1 MEHWKGTFWGAV
13 IGLFFLGLP
22 GLLIGGLIG
31 HFWIDRSKGRPISAK
46 VWGGLLGMMFA
57 GPLGAIAGVY
67 LGKSMEDLKRHPRQ
81 MDNRAL
87 FHVHLLSI
95 LSYVIRSDHDVDR
108 REIETVLGVFRKM
121 GCPVDQMA
129 VLQRTLEFALTQP
142 IDLPR
147 TCVHFRR
154 ISSYQERLM
163 LLRVVYLVV
172 MADGKVHPNEQ
183 QAAQEIAHLLGIQ
196 DEDLQSLQAEFIPT
210 HDRYYE
216 LLGLKPG
223 ATKTEIKKA
232 YRKLA
237 LSHHPDRVAHLGEE
251 YVRMA
256 KEKFQKIN
264 EAYEIVLKEAVE

>member
-1 MEHWKGTFWGAV
+1 
-13 IGLFFLGLP
+13 
-22 GLLIGGLIG
+22 
-31 HFWIDRSKGRPISAK
+31 
-46 VWGGLLGMMFA
+46 
-57 GPLGAIAGVY
+57 
-67 LGKSMEDLKRHPRQ
+67 
-81 MDNRAL
+81 
-87 FHVHLLSI
+87 LSI
-95 LSYVIRSDHDVDR
+95 LSYVIRADHEIDR

-121 GCPVDQMA
+121 GFSNDQLA
-129 VLQRTLEFALTQP
+129 VIQRTLEFALTQP

-147 TCVHFRR
+147 TCAHFRR
-154 ISSYQERLM
+154 IASYQERLM

-183 QAAQEIAHLLGIQ
+183 QAAQEIARLLGIQ
-196 DEDLQSLQAEFIPT
+196 EEDRQSLQAEFIQT

-223 ATKTEIKKA
+223 ATKAQIKKA

-251 YVRMA
+251 YVQMA